1 MSEETVSPGM
11 KTESAAL
18 VKGGRETVLVAED
31 DAALGKLTRTMLESF
46 GYTVISAVDGEDAI
60 SKFME
65 NRERISLVLLD
76 MIMPKKNGKE
86 VSEAI
91 RKVSP
96 RIKILFESGYTMDI
110 IKTKELTEAGFDF
123 IHKPFLP
130 RDLLN
135 KVREILDRC

>member
-1 MSEETVSPGM
+1 
-11 KTESAAL
+11 
-18 VKGGRETVLVAED
+18 
-31 DAALGKLTRTMLESF
+31 
-46 GYTVISAVDGEDAI
+46 
-60 SKFME
+60 ME

-96 RIKILFESGYTMDI
+96 RIKILFASGYTMDI

-123 IHKPFLP
+123 IHKPVP
-130 RDLLN
+130 PKDLLK
-135 KVREILDRC
+135 KVREILDR